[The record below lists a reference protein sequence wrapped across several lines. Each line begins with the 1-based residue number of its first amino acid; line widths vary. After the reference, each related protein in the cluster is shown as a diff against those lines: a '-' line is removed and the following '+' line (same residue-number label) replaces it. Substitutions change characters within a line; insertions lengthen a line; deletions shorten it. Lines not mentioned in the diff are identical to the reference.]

1 MLHIHAKPLT
11 AQAFA
16 AYGHVTDHPGP
27 GNRIYMDKQLFN
39 QRPVAAKTSMS
50 IACIH
55 ARSERPLPLSVI
67 ERHEFSSQ
75 SFIPLDEGR
84 YLVIAAPK
92 NSDGS
97 ADVTKIEA
105 FIATSAQ
112 SMTYNA
118 NIWHGPMTPL
128 DGPMRFA
135 IIMFNDGGS
144 GDEELIRHGQPF
156 AMAAL

>member
-1 MLHIHAKPLT
+1 MLQIHAKPLT
-11 AQAFA
+11 AEAFA
-16 AYGHVTDHPGP
+16 AYGHVTGHPAP
-27 GNRIYMDKQLFN
+27 GNRIYMDRQLFN
-39 QRPVAAKTSMS
+39 QRPVAAKTSVS
-50 IACIH
+50 IACIN
-55 ARSERPLPLSVI
+55 ARAERPLPLGVI

-97 ADVTKIEA
+97 ADLGQVEA

-144 GDEELIRHGQPF
+144 GDEELIRHAQPF
-156 AMAAL
+156 ATVTL